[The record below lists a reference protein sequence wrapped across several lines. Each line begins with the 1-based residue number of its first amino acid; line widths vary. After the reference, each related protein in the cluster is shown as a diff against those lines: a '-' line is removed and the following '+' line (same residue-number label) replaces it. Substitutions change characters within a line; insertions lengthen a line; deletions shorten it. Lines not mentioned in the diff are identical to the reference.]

1 LRQRHSATAAGRPV
15 ADFTWGLTPCP
26 SGSIIVAVP
35 AKVSGSRS
43 KEQDG
48 VA

>member
-1 LRQRHSATAAGRPV
+1 
-15 ADFTWGLTPCP
+15 LTPRP